1 MNVSITASINGY
13 ELMKKYIK
21 GVGTGFNIVKPI
33 QL

>member
-13 ELMKKYIK
+13 ESMNKYIK
-21 GVGTGFNIVKPI
+21 GVGTGCNIVKRI